1 MGEHSQQ
8 NTPNPVGLSSSSAD
22 GAARSD
28 EGVREIWGRGHDDI
42 HARAWEGVVGM
53 SGAEDV
59 AGGGTVVCGRL
70 HYVLKR

>member
-1 MGEHSQQ
+1 
-8 NTPNPVGLSSSSAD
+8 VGVREIWRRQGHDDIA
-22 GAARSD
+22 
-28 EGVREIWGRGHDDI
+28 GVREIWGEGKTDI
-42 HARAWEGVVGM
+42 QARAWEGAVGM